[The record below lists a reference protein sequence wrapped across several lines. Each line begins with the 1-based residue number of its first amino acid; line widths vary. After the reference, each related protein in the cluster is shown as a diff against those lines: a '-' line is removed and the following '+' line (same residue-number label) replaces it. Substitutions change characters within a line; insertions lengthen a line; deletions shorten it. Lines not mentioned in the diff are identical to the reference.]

1 MRPDPPGIP
10 TGVERQSAAFRAPAA
25 KDPLGCAVTHI
36 NAIIGAVASSHEF
49 GDDRQED
56 EMTKRWKTAAIT
68 ILMITLPSGIVHAE
82 DSSLGS
88 ASLSGG
94 LSSGG
99 STLGA
104 RPANRNDFYG
114 LSGNS
119 VCEQP
124 IYNSWGAVVGFRQ
137 GDCL

>member
-1 MRPDPPGIP
+1 MTTYRRTTTATILLIALAGAFP
-10 TGVERQSAAFRAPAA
+10 TGSALAEE
-25 KDPLGCAVTHI
+25 
-36 NAIIGAVASSHEF
+36 AS
-49 GDDRQED
+49 
-56 EMTKRWKTAAIT
+56 
-68 ILMITLPSGIVHAE
+68 LSG
-82 DSSLGS
+82 

-99 STLGA
+99 SALGA

>member
-1 MRPDPPGIP
+1 
-10 TGVERQSAAFRAPAA
+10 
-25 KDPLGCAVTHI
+25 
-36 NAIIGAVASSHEF
+36 
-49 GDDRQED
+49 
-56 EMTKRWKTAAIT
+56 MTTYRRTTTAT
-68 ILMITLPSGIVHAE
+68 ILLIALAGALPAGSARAE
-82 DSSLGS
+82 EASLSS

-99 STLGA
+99 SALGA